1 MEKLSHLITD
11 REQSSACAGAAIHQC
26 VFASQE
32 QQSHG
37 HCDVFLLLDHLMCV
51 QLLSR

>member
-26 VFASQE
+26 LFASQLK
-32 QQSHG
+32 S
-37 HCDVFLLLDHLMCV
+37 
-51 QLLSR
+51 SRVTATAMYFSCWTI